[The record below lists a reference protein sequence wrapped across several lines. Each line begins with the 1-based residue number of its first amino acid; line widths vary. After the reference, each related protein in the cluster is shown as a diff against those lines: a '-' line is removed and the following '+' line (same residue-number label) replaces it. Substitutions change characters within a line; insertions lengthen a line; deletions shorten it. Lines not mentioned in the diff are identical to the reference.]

1 MVKEKEGE
9 NLQEIMDTY
18 IEKHKI
24 EDDSI
29 VARPKDINKE
39 MLKKLK
45 KSHIKTIELI
55 AYSSNNYILKRC
67 QASHTFEQIKKASKL
82 IKWHGFKLG
91 IQMMV
96 GMPDS
101 TKLDDFNTAK
111 DFAKLKPK
119 IVRIYPYL
127 VMKNTLFA
135 KEYAKGEYEPI
146 TVGQAV
152 ERCKESVYLF
162 HQKKIETIHI
172 GLQNTEGMPGS
183 KKEKSN
189 VIAGPY
195 HPDFAGL
202 VEDSIWYDSIVEKI
216 KKVNAKVKEV
226 KVTVN
231 PKNVDN
237 VIGHQKANLQKL
249 KETYD
254 VDVLVQKDDTIKEG
268 KSQIEVLSIY
278 ED

>member
-1 MVKEKEGE
+1 MVKEKKTE
-9 NLQEIMDTY
+9 EISEITNQY

-24 EDDSI
+24 DEESIMLKPED
-29 VARPKDINKE
+29 VNKGL
-39 MLKKLK
+39 LKKLK

-55 AYSSNNYILKRC
+55 AESSNNYILKRC
-67 QASHTFEQIKKASKL
+67 KSTHTFEQVKKASKQ
-82 IKWHGFKLG
+82 IRWNGFKLG
-91 IQMMV
+91 LQMMV
-96 GMPDS
+96 GMPES

-111 DFAKLKPK
+111 DLAKLKPK
-119 IVRIYPYL
+119 IVRIYPSL
-127 VMKNTLFA
+127 VMKNTSLA

-152 ERCKESVYLF
+152 ERCKECVYLF

-172 GLQNTEGMPGS
+172 GTQNTEAMQGA
-183 KKEKSN
+183 EKGRKN
-189 VIAGPY
+189 VVAGPY
-195 HPDFAGL
+195 HPVFAAL

-231 PKNVDN
+231 PKNANN
-237 VIGHQKANLQKL
+237 VIGHKKENLEKL
-249 KETYD
+249 KEMYN
-254 VDVLVQKDDTIKEG
+254 VDIIVEEEENIKEG
-268 KSQIEVLSIY
+268 KSEIEILSIY